1 MASGKRSRSSI
12 ADASGLLGQAYVHA
26 HDLPA
31 ALDAINAAIAANTK
45 IPEELYLVP
54 RNLAAKAEIQVAL
67 MIFRGI
73 LDELSVTLTHA
84 RPRLQQAMRN
94 AVLRYLT
101 PVLTE
106 SKASRAVGAHSRRG
120 ADISVLIPN
129 LDADES
135 VMAGPD

>member
-12 ADASGLLGQAYVHA
+12 ADTSGLLGQAYVHA

-106 SKASRAVGAHSRRG
+106 SKASRAVGSA
-120 ADISVLIPN
+120 
-129 LDADES
+129 
-135 VMAGPD
+135 